1 MADTTIIPAKI
12 NVGFQKRTGTYTG
25 QLGYIIY
32 YDHKGV
38 LRKETSWQSWRDK
51 TIPNQE
57 FDNIPTEG
65 FVLNKTAGGGRG
77 WDSRRT
83 VSRIYDPRGFEFEI
97 GIDNLLYILENAN
110 CIRGKG
116 LEGKFVY
123 GWNGTTL
130 LLIPEAA
137 PEYVSCAEFTE
148 ALAEKVETKD
158 LVAGGTYR
166 TKSNEEVVYMGR
178 FDYHT
183 EKYDYAEQKY
193 KPIIKKKHYF
203 FMSPGAPHGITHL
216 KTLNGK
222 IIQRIGTETAHN
234 FADLMDILETDS
246 SYSPYDSSKDVYV
259 AATEADILEYG
270 RWWLSDKIKF
280 FVEYNGRYMR
290 VKIDQEYQKY
300 QISPYYVQGYP
311 WAEELPIL
319 NSIHPM
325 PKTSHSPTHYSNF
338 VSIDTLI
345 NVFHLLIR
353 KDHLANGKQKR

>member
-123 GWNGTTL
+123 GWNGTDL
-130 LLIPEAA
+130 VLIPENA
-137 PEYVSCAEFTE
+137 PEYASRVEFSGN
-148 ALAEKVETKD
+148 LAEKVSSKE
-158 LVAGGTYR
+158 LVVGRTYLTNR
-166 TKSNEEVVYMGR
+166 NNQLVYMGR
-178 FDYHT
+178 FDY
-183 EKYDYAEQKY
+183 YDHGVYSHLETGTNKG
-193 KPIIKKKHYF
+193 KHYF
-203 FMSPGAPHGITHL
+203 FM
-216 KTLNGK
+216 TLDGDHSVETFKSLSGK
-222 IIQRIGTETAHN
+222 ILKCVDEQVVPN
-234 FADLMDILETDS
+234 FAEMMDILETDL
-246 SYSPYDSSKDVYV
+246 SYSPRDPSKHTYV
-259 AATEADILEYG
+259 KVAKEDEAK
-270 RWWLSDKIKF
+270 LSDWWFRSRAKF
-280 FVEYNGRYMR
+280 FVEHDGRYMR
-290 VKIDQEYQKY
+290 VEIDPDYQKY
-300 QISPYYVQGYP
+300 RISSYYVQGYP

-325 PKTSHSPTHYSNF
+325 PKTTYAPTHYSNF
-338 VSIDTLI
+338 ANIDTLI